1 MKILSPFLAGFAMAM
16 AMHTDKP
23 EVATWVAMFF
33 IAIVGTIAF
42 THLEGK

>member
-1 MKILSPFLAGFAMAM
+1 MKTLAPFLAGFALAM

-23 EVATWVAMFF
+23 EVASWVTMFF

-42 THLEGK
+42 TYLEDK